1 MHKTLAIFNN
11 CTPVTRE
18 DDPQEAPRF
27 KQYRGADFGQ
37 EVLTRGLTSIK
48 LTCKSDDCKHGKT
61 FEMPATDQVFALHT
75 FGRRGTEMPKWCP
88 GCRIDRPQS
97 PVLEFPQKM
106 STDVGSCDGRLA
118 FECASAW

>member
-1 MHKTLAIFNN
+1 LCWAKLNQIEDNRILIMHKTLAIFNN

-37 EVLTRGLTSIK
+37 EALTRGLTSIK

-88 GCRIDRPQS
+88 GCRIDRKARFWNS
-97 PVLEFPQKM
+97 RKK
-106 STDVGSCDGRLA
+106 
-118 FECASAW
+118 